1 MRDYEVVYIFRP
13 ELESDDVDDRLESHH
28 DRLDGEITA
37 VEHWGQRELA
47 FEIDGE
53 RRGYY
58 VVAQFRAEPATLD
71 EFEQALELDEDLV
84 RHLLVVSE
92 GELPVPPSQRQ
103 GEEEDEE
110 EEEEEADEEE
120 TGDEASGDED
130 EEEEDE
136 DDGEDGD
143 EEAGDAEDEVD
154 EDEASPEDEEDVDE
168 GDGEEDR
175 DDAGDGGDG
184 DEDDEGDAAEEEPT
198 DEPDDEER

>member
-37 VEHWGQRELA
+37 VEHWGQQELA

-58 VVAQFRAEPATLD
+58 AVAQFRAEPATLD

-92 GELPVPPSQRQ
+92 GELPVPPSQRH
-103 GEEEDEE
+103 GEEEEE
-110 EEEEEADEEE
+110 EEEEEADEEQ
-120 TGDEASGDED
+120 TGDEESGDED
-130 EEEEDE
+130 EEEEGE

-143 EEAGDAEDEVD
+143 EEAGDAEY
-154 EDEASPEDEEDVDE
+154 EDEASPEEEEDVDE

-175 DDAGDGGDG
+175 DDDAGDGGDG
-184 DEDDEGDAAEEEPT
+184 DEDDAAEEEST